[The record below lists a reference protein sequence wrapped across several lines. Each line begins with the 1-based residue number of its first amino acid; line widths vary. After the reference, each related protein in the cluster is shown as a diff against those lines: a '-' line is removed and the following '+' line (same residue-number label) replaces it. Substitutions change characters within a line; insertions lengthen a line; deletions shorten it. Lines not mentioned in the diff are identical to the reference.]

1 MSPFLK
7 RISVFHSVPEVV
19 GRLSRKGGMKMKPTV
34 SDSMVLMQDTLE
46 EHGGLGGA
54 EDSRRTLQRQTC
66 GGSTQAARSFSK
78 EPRPFTARIVVMGDD
93 RVLGRLA
100 KAYYGLR

>member
-1 MSPFLK
+1 
-7 RISVFHSVPEVV
+7 
-19 GRLSRKGGMKMKPTV
+19 MKMKPTV

-54 EDSRRTLQRQTC
+54 GVGEDSRRTLQRQAG
-66 GGSTQAARSFSK
+66 GGSTPK